1 MFEADYVGA
10 VQDMGHVGDGGIA
23 ANLIFVDG
31 FLIIFIHL
39 VDGFVYRRFDYFYRC
54 VGETDG
60 HVVFVSIVMDESVPF
75 FSDTLSEEVVGFE
88 NYFCYGNV
96 AIYVEYKLRA

>member
-1 MFEADYVGA
+1 
-10 VQDMGHVGDGGIA
+10 MGHVGDGGIA

-31 FLIIFIHL
+31 VLIIFIHL
-39 VDGFVYRRFDYFYRC
+39 IDGFVYRRFDYFYRC

-60 HVVFVSIVMDESVPF
+60 HVVFVSIVMDESVPL

-88 NYFCYGNV
+88 NYFYYGNV